1 MHEHYEWCVSIKH
14 LRSIKKVILDTFKE
28 HPAIKYL
35 ICHTLTFKGTVHLTI
50 KNARFHCFGVA
61 EFWGH
66 QYRDFCSL
74 SSITGPDHT
83 LKAQKKKKNLWKTS
97 AAMSLFR
104 NHDPVTKDNP
114 QILLWAVLC
123 EKHQKETCSWQC
135 GKHKWRPPR
144 LSCDVS

>member
-14 LRSIKKVILDTFKE
+14 LRSIKKVILDTFKK

-74 SSITGPDHT
+74 SSITGTRSHSQG
-83 LKAQKKKKNLWKTS
+83 AKKKKKKTFEKPQQQCLFSEIMTQLLKIIHKSCCEQFYVRSIRRKRAHDS
-97 AAMSLFR
+97 AV
-104 NHDPVTKDNP
+104 NINGV
-114 QILLWAVLC
+114 LL
-123 EKHQKETCSWQC
+123 
-135 GKHKWRPPR
+135 G
-144 LSCDVS
+144 